1 MLASCRGS
9 SPQTPVKP
17 PRASHDEQDD
27 QVHDDDHDGDDD
39 QDQDHDDQDHDNDDD
54 QDDDDNH
61 LMTIGRKNRGRM
73 CLNVVVQQ

>member
-1 MLASCRGS
+1 MII
-9 SPQTPVKP
+9 VKKYNYNDKNNNNNCK
-17 PRASHDEQDD
+17 SDF
-27 QVHDDDHDGDDD
+27 
-39 QDQDHDDQDHDNDDD
+39 DNDDD